1 MHPTRIVNARIPA
14 LHGTLAD
21 AEIGMIDGHF
31 GPAGADAKIWDARG
45 LLLLPGIVDIH
56 GDAFERQAMPRPG
69 VFFADDLAL
78 LETDR
83 QLVANGITTAF
94 HALTWS
100 WEPGLR
106 STERAQRFV
115 DTLDRMRPHLACDT
129 KLHLRWETFNLEAID
144 AAEDWLGAGRVALLA
159 FNDHT
164 TGMLKVSRG
173 PAYAAKVVERT
184 GLTADAHAA
193 LLARIATFA
202 PDVAA
207 ANRRL
212 ASAAR
217 AAGIAIASHDDRTP
231 EDRAE
236 FRTLGCRISEF
247 PLTRATA
254 EAARAADD
262 HVIMGAPN
270 VVRGGSHLALVS
282 AEAMVRAGL
291 CNILTSDYYYP
302 ALLQAAWR
310 LGGGAAGLAEFWPL
324 ISENPARAAGL
335 ADRGTLADGKRA
347 DCIAIDVSG
356 ALPRVAATF
365 VAGRM
370 VYEAGHLGLSAA

>member
-1 MHPTRIVNARIPA
+1 MHATRIVNARIPA
-14 LHGTLAD
+14 PDRAPVD
-21 AEIGMIDGHF
+21 AEIEMIDGRF
-31 GPAGADAKIWDARG
+31 GAAGADAQIWDARG

-69 VFFADDLAL
+69 VFFADDIAL

-115 DTLDRMRPHLACDT
+115 DTLDRIRPQLACDT
-129 KLHLRWETFNLEAID
+129 KLHLRWETFNLDALD
-144 AAEDWLGAGRVALLA
+144 AAQMWLGSGRVALLA

-164 TGMLKVSRG
+164 TGMLKAARG
-173 PAYAAKVVERT
+173 PAHAAKVVERT
-184 GLTADAHAA
+184 GLKAEEYAS
-193 LLARIATFA
+193 LLDRIAGFA

-207 ANRRL
+207 ANLRL
-212 ASAAR
+212 AAAAR

-231 EDRAE
+231 EDRAA
-236 FRTLGCRISEF
+236 FRTMGCRISEF

-254 EAARAADD
+254 EAAKGAGD

-270 VVRGGSHLALVS
+270 VVRGGSHLSLVS
-282 AEAMVRAGL
+282 AETLVRAGL
-291 CNILTSDYYYP
+291 CDILASDYYYP

-335 ADRGTLADGKRA
+335 ADRGTLAVGKRA

-365 VAGRM
+365 VAGSL
-370 VYEAGHLGLSAA
+370 VYEAAYLGRRAG

>member
-1 MHPTRIVNARIPA
+1 MHATRIVNARIPA
-14 LHGTLAD
+14 PDGAPVD
-21 AEIGMIDGHF
+21 AEIEMIDGRF
-31 GPAGADAKIWDARG
+31 GAAGADAQIWDARG

-69 VFFADDLAL
+69 VFFADDIAL
-78 LETDR
+78 FETDR

-115 DTLDRMRPHLACDT
+115 DTLDRIRPHLACDT
-129 KLHLRWETFNLEAID
+129 KLHLRWETFNLDALD
-144 AAEDWLGAGRVALLA
+144 AAQTWLGSGRVALLA

-164 TGMLKVSRG
+164 TGMLKAARG
-173 PAYAAKVVERT
+173 PAHAAKVVERT
-184 GLTADAHAA
+184 GLKAEEYAS
-193 LLARIATFA
+193 LLDRIAGFA

-207 ANRRL
+207 ANLRL
-212 ASAAR
+212 AAAAR

-231 EDRAE
+231 EDRAA
-236 FRTLGCRISEF
+236 FRTMGCRISEF

-254 EAARAADD
+254 EAAKGAGD

-270 VVRGGSHLALVS
+270 VVRGGSHLSLVS
-282 AEAMVRAGL
+282 AETLVRAGL
-291 CNILTSDYYYP
+291 CDILASDYYYP

-335 ADRGTLADGKRA
+335 TDRGTLAAGKRA
-347 DCIAIDVSG
+347 DCIAVDVSG

-365 VAGRM
+365 VAGSL
-370 VYEAGHLGLSAA
+370 VYEAAYLGRRAA